1 MKNLSCL
8 LFAPVMIMV
17 ILFSSCNREDES
29 KEKKQLSARK
39 MSITTL
45 GVNFTKELNEKLY
58 KAVMDGKIKAYRYDS
73 ITPTCMFKPEEISS
87 LSTIEESIQYAPDSA
102 NPDYLVDTVLKQV
115 FKAENIVGYSI
126 AEKWSIDPEEN
137 EIDGEIFSF
146 AVNWQPNIAG
156 IEIPESALFW
166 VDYNEVL
173 KLLSKEQA
181 EELKKVIFNTFF
193 EKVSAF

>member
-1 MKNLSCL
+1 
-8 LFAPVMIMV
+8 MIMV

-58 KAVMDGKIKAYRYDS
+58 NAVMDGKIKAYRYDS

-166 VDYNEVL
+166 VDYNEVV